1 MIPRKTKIIC
11 TIGPATQG
19 VDNLIKLIESG
30 MDAARLNL
38 SHGSHAEHK
47 KNIEDIRDAS
57 EITGK
62 EIAIL
67 LDLQGP
73 KTRTGKL
80 EGGSAVLKNGAEFII
95 TIDEL
100 KYGNANKVSTSDKNL
115 IKEVSREKSILL
127 DDGYIILTVE
137 DIRGN
142 DIITRV
148 EKGGVLRDNKG
159 IITPGVSSLA
169 PPLSEKDIEDLKFGM
184 KNGVDAV
191 ALSFVRS
198 EKDII
203 ELKAAMKLFSGTSL
217 PVIAK
222 IERYEGYEDI
232 EDIIRESDGIMV
244 ARGDLGLEMPAE
256 QVPVLQKEIIRRC
269 NMHGKPVIVATQMF
283 ESMIENPRPT
293 RAEASDVANAVIDG
307 ADCVMLSGET
317 SIGAYPFD
325 AADYMNRI
333 IRIVEDQYYSKDKKS
348 FLLRHET
355 LQKEDIGF
363 ATNDISDAL
372 GKASCVI
379 AEQIDAAAI
388 VSLTM
393 SGYTAN
399 NIAKYRPRIPIIAL
413 SDSRDTVRFLS
424 FVWGVTRILVHDIVD
439 PIGVFKELGGILRDL
454 NFIDSGDSIIFVT
467 GLSSGEVLPKNM
479 LKVYQV
485 E

>member
-1 MIPRKTKIIC
+1 MKPRKTKIIC

-19 VDNLIKLIESG
+19 VDNLIKLIETG
-30 MDAARLNL
+30 MDAARLNF
-38 SHGSHAEHK
+38 SHGSHEEHK
-47 KNIEDIRDAS
+47 RIIEDIRDAS

-62 EIAIL
+62 QIAIL

-73 KTRTGKL
+73 KIRTGKI
-80 EGGSAVLKNGAEFII
+80 EGGSALLEDGAEFII
-95 TIDEL
+95 TVDNLEF
-100 KYGNANKVSTSDKNL
+100 GNSRKVCTSYKNL
-115 IKEVSREKSILL
+115 IKEVKVGKTILL
-127 DDGYIILTVE
+127 DDGYIILSVE
-137 DIRGN
+137 QIKGN
-142 DIITRV
+142 DIITHV
-148 EKGGVLRDNKG
+148 EKGGILKNNKG

-169 PPLSEKDIEDLKFGM
+169 PSLSEKDIEDLKFGM
-184 KNGVDAV
+184 KNGADAI

-198 EKDII
+198 EKDIM
-203 ELKAAMKLFSGTSL
+203 ELKIAMKLFGGPNL

-269 NMHGKPVIVATQMF
+269 NIHGKPVIVATQML
-283 ESMIENPRPT
+283 ESMINNPRPT

-317 SIGAYPFD
+317 SIGSFPFD
-325 AADYMNRI
+325 AVDYMNRI
-333 IRIVEDQYYSKDKKS
+333 IRIVEDQYYSRNRKQ
-348 FLLRHET
+348 FLVRHERYQFDELVAPT
-355 LQKEDIGF
+355 G
-363 ATNDISDAL
+363 DISDAF

-379 AEQIDAAAI
+379 AEQIDASAI

-413 SDSRDTVRFLS
+413 SNSRDTVRFLN
-424 FVWGVTRILVHDIVD
+424 FVWGVTSILVAEV
-439 PIGVFKELGGILRDL
+439 KESNDFFIELVETLR
-454 NFIDSGDSIIFVT
+454 NISFIDSGDNIIFVS

-479 LKVYQV
+479 LKVIQV
-485 E
+485 